1 MCRGKLSNMD
11 FSHSADSHGKLNFSF
26 FPRDMAVFV
35 LKIGQFLMNLEYN
48 FFSSKVVKFTWK
60 MPNVQF
66 LVAYCQE
73 VPHSGKQSYFDIA
86 LIFHDI
92 SMWGELFKPDWY
104 NWQLKSTWHYAT
116 FCATV
121 CSNSWREPIK
131 LCIKWMGV
139 FHRFSPRLPADNCTE
154 CCATHC
160 GPKEY
165 GIDD

>member
-1 MCRGKLSNMD
+1 
-11 FSHSADSHGKLNFSF
+11 
-26 FPRDMAVFV
+26 MAIFV

-121 CSNSWREPIK
+121 CSNLWYEPIRNPHPLNSAFNWFTPTVAANSCTNRCVVYFGLKK
-131 LCIKWMGV
+131 LI
-139 FHRFSPRLPADNCTE
+139 N
-154 CCATHC
+154 
-160 GPKEY
+160 
-165 GIDD
+165 